1 MEQKTKKIILVV
13 VCGVCFFAAG
23 FITSGVIS
31 KYRYT
36 KSTNKLEQLLGDGYD
51 KSRGLYE
58 QLEQR
63 LKELEVFR
71 GQVTE
76 LESTIGQCR
85 GIVEQSEST
94 FGRLGKTMDELRTA
108 TSTSE
113 LTSKNIGITIGKL
126 KTGQSRIEA
135 LINELERNNKE
146 LKGKFRELQDRA
158 SIEQK

>member
-13 VCGVCFFAAG
+13 VCGVCLFAAG
-23 FITSGVIS
+23 FVTSGVIS

-76 LESTIGQCR
+76 LESTVNECNKL
-85 GIVEQSEST
+85 VNQSEFTIKQLQTTIERSLT
-94 FGRLGKTMDELRTA
+94 KSEDIGETIKQIRKTQFLIKEYINQIEENNFKLEEKLNKIKE
-108 TSTSE
+108 SGIKP
-113 LTSKNIGITIGKL
+113 SKN
-126 KTGQSRIEA
+126 SY
-135 LINELERNNKE
+135 
-146 LKGKFRELQDRA
+146 
-158 SIEQK
+158 

>member
-1 MEQKTKKIILVV
+1 MEQKTKKIILVAI
-13 VCGVCFFAAG
+13 CGVCLFSAG

-51 KSRGLYE
+51 KSKGLYE

-76 LESTIGQCR
+76 LESTLGQCR

-94 FGRLGKTMDELRTA
+94 FGRLGKTMDELRAA

-135 LINELERNNKE
+135 LVNELERNNKE